1 MTPAVGAVVVLTEL
15 DSVPR
20 LLVTTVDDADA
31 TLTGVLFADL
41 AAETRQRLASAGDP
55 HRREELVLAVKQ
67 TTELARFC
75 VPVEECRQLDGLGFD
90 GAARRE
96 REDR

>member
-15 DSVPR
+15 DSTPR
-20 LLVTTVDDADA
+20 LLVTAVDDDDN
-31 TLTGVLFADL
+31 TVSGVLLADL
-41 AAETRQRLASAGDP
+41 AAETLQRLASAGDRH
-55 HRREELVLAVKQ
+55 HREKLALAVTQ

-75 VPVEECRQLDGLGFD
+75 VPVAECRQLDGLYFD

-96 REDR
+96 REAQ